1 MLVLIGALIMVV
13 GAFAVAAIDEF
24 VYNRPLA
31 IVLQILLFA
40 AVILSS
46 HGCGNA
52 SARTFASSPHPE

>member
-13 GAFAVAAIDEF
+13 GVFAVAAIDEF

-40 AVILSS
+40 AVIYI
-46 HGCGNA
+46 
-52 SARTFASSPHPE
+52 FAWLR